1 MIEELIL
8 IKDCDKRTP
17 PQPDRQRP
25 PAILLSLANLS
36 SLNNSDAVEGYKH
49 VHLCFCHSTFKTIYK
64 VNFVNK
70 NDNKFR
76 FEISRRQLK
85 IEHSGTREMATLLI
99 ITKETDDPGRTGEL
113 RTQPAGTEECQHI
126 ELET

>member
-1 MIEELIL
+1 M
-8 IKDCDKRTP
+8 
-17 PQPDRQRP
+17 
-25 PAILLSLANLS
+25 LSLANLS

-49 VHLCFCHSTFKTIYK
+49 VHLCFWHSTSKIIYK

-70 NDNKFR
+70 SDNKFR

-99 ITKETDDPGRTGEL
+99 ITKETDDPGRTGGN
-113 RTQPAGTEECQHI
+113 RTAEDTACGR
-126 ELET
+126 